1 MFFNYI
7 KRVFIRKNIGLYI
20 FSFAL
25 LLGQNNPNYSLSFDG
40 ADDYVGLPS
49 YDQNLSYDNGQF
61 SIAVWVKIP
70 SVHNSWWSSIVGGWE
85 GYGYLF
91 YAGNNANDGRI
102 LFEVRNGGSVPGVT
116 DIRDDQWHHV
126 CVTYDRSQVIVY
138 LDGEVEAA
146 QDISTNFQSSPGHVL
161 KFGYVNHNVGA
172 NEYFPG
178 KMDELSIWN
187 ETLS

>member
-1 MFFNYI
+1 MVIYFMQATMQ
-7 KRVFIRKNIGLYI
+7 R
-20 FSFAL
+20 
-25 LLGQNNPNYSLSFDG
+25 
-40 ADDYVGLPS
+40 
-49 YDQNLSYDNGQF
+49 
-61 SIAVWVKIP
+61 W
-70 SVHNSWWSSIVGGWE
+70 
-85 GYGYLF
+85 
-91 YAGNNANDGRI
+91 ANT
-102 LFEVRNGGSVPGVT
+102 FEVRIVPGVT

-126 CVTYDRSQVIVY
+126 CVTYDRNQVIVY

-187 ETLS
+187 ETYLKVKSNH